1 MEIENDMDEFEK
13 CYVQQ
18 SNGKRFEFRTTQ
30 LSNTG
35 LRRQSNKQRHKKI
48 LCGRPL
54 MTWPPMMININSH
67 RAGLNRGVPMCR
79 STQIMGGSFRRGLTS
94 ELVTFSTARAVPP
107 SLLYKSNGWKSKMAA
122 SHFCI
127 LPSDWPER
135 LLYSGPAL
143 CWECAIV
150 SKLIAY
156 PLVCTQNFF
165 ERVES
170 LKTLPFPP
178 YFLKS
183 CSVYER

>member
-1 MEIENDMDEFEK
+1 MEIENGMDEFGK
-13 CYVQQ
+13 CFVQQ

-135 LLYSGPAL
+135 LYFSIQVQLYGLIPLL
-143 CWECAIV
+143 CMNRGHQWT
-150 SKLIAY
+150 LLHY
-156 PLVCTQNFF
+156 YY
-165 ERVES
+165 
-170 LKTLPFPP
+170 LKTAKFKCGNL
-178 YFLKS
+178 
-183 CSVYER
+183 E